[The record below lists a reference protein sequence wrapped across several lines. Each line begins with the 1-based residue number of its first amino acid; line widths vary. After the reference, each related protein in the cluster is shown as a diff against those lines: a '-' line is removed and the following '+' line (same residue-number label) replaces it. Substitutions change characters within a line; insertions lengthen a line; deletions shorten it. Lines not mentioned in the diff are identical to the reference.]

1 VSSIQQ
7 AGRPNMLQF
16 LPWILASLSLALL
29 LGAGV
34 LAALRRRR
42 PQKKAPLPTQ
52 WTLTSR
58 PVFSSE
64 ERRVYRQLREA
75 LPHHII
81 LSKLPLLRFTQPT
94 EPDEVRYW
102 YDLLGAIHVGFAICS
117 TNGRVLAAIDLSTDR
132 AGSRRALQIKQSVL
146 TACKVRYLRCS
157 ADQLPSIPELQ
168 LLVPNTSP
176 AGRGPQPAAG
186 VSQAR
191 DHLANTLASRRRER
205 TTLWTDSGYLQDSFF
220 GADGRS
226 EGAIVSGFGSLRSGV
241 SVREL
246 NVTPDMTA
254 EETLAR
260 YTDSPAA
267 VLRH

>member
-1 VSSIQQ
+1 
-7 AGRPNMLQF
+7 MLQF

-146 TACKVRYLRCS
+146 AACKVRYLRCS

-168 LLVPNTSP
+168 LLVPNTGP
-176 AGRGPQPAAG
+176 AGRGPQPAG

-191 DHLANTLASRRRER
+191 DQLANTLASRRRER

-226 EGAIVSGFGSLRSGV
+226 EGATVSGFGSLRSGV
-241 SVREL
+241 SVREV